1 MFLQNLNGGG
11 VGKMVIENTVL
22 KLLKYSAPKPK
33 LEITWENGKT
43 SICEIDTFYDSD
55 NGLELDDV
63 NYKEYHVALVI
74 DVSNNYQYVEIDT
87 GENKPKLIK
96 LVDTREIIFKSDKFS
111 CNQKRINIIT
121 KLRYSN

>member
-1 MFLQNLNGGG
+1 
-11 VGKMVIENTVL
+11 MVIENTVL

-74 DVSNNYQYVEIDT
+74 DVSNNYQYVEIGT

-121 KLRYSN
+121 KPRYSN

>member
-1 MFLQNLNGGG
+1 LLEKAGKDLVLQVLILFLQNLKGRGI
-11 VGKMVIENTVL
+11 GKMVIDNAVL

-55 NGLELDDV
+55 NGLKLDDV

-74 DVSNNYQYVEIDT
+74 DVSNNYQYVEIGT

-96 LVDTREIIFKSDKFS
+96 LVDTGEIIFKSD
-111 CNQKRINIIT
+111 
-121 KLRYSN
+121 